1 MTYYKLSYKGVEHVF
16 ESLEL
21 VNSFKAKNP
30 EWKDVQHTTFEYVPS
45 ETKIVPESVP
55 LWSLRS
61 VLREKELLQQV
72 KTSISQIQDNKI
84 KIQAEEGIEYGNT
97 IERSHP
103 ITLFIKSVLG
113 LTDNQ
118 VDEIFID
125 AKKNKFMKYLI
136 ILFFFVSLTAT
147 AQQRITIRSKAAV
160 DSIFKAGDTLKYR
173 IAGTNKSVGTF
184 AGSGGIGSLN
194 GLTGATQTFVNET
207 NIGISS
213 TGTTHTLTWSGTLAD
228 GRIASA
234 AKWNAAYEASTKS
247 SYINNGTGSGDTLFR
262 RINDSTGVIARLEF
276 ASANN
281 LLSIGTAHDAN
292 KLSYNL
298 TINQGNFSLPSIGGS
313 LNLSQINLTG
323 SADNQVLKRVGGA
336 LTWATDNTGAGV
348 PTGGTTGQVLTK
360 NSNADNDVS
369 WQSPTGGGGTTY
381 TASGGLSLVGNDFRL
396 GGELSDST
404 EINLYDAI
412 LNFSNFGRSQM
423 RLSPA
428 SGISEYMMRDP
439 VDTGGVYINGPN
451 TTLLGDSIFLGSSTF
466 QISNFLKYNPTFTDT
481 SKFQILGINKT
492 TGSLARYTGGW
503 PSGGG
508 ALNLQQVTTNGNTTN
523 LNIKTNGYIFD
534 GTNGW
539 SYLMKGGF
547 NGNVLFTRNTVG
559 STSNRD
565 SIFEISA
572 SGFGTFRSPT
582 SYSLFN
588 NESITG
594 ERILNIPDS
603 SGTIPVAVY
612 LNGTRYNPNSKGTI
626 PLPDL
631 LTPSTAA
638 ATYQPILG
646 FTPYNATNPNNY
658 IPLTALSSTATGL
671 TYTNTTGVFSLTSG
685 YSIPLNTKQ
694 AQWDAAYEAST
705 KSSYINNGTG
715 AGDSLMIRLNDSV
728 LIARRIEFTSS
739 NSLLSITPSHDANKL
754 SYGLTVNQGNFS
766 LSSIGGSLNASQIA
780 QGGASS
786 GQVLKW
792 NGSAWAAGTDNSGS
806 VPNGGTTGQVLTK
819 NSNADN
825 DVSWQSPTGGGM
837 ADPGANG
844 MVVRTALNTTTSRSI
859 TIKDG
864 EGSITNADGVAGNPE
879 IDIAFVSGGFFRF
892 EAEFLNTNAVQSQY
906 IGSAVASGTNTTAPA
921 AGVITPNHPGVI
933 LIRSSTTANSGYV
946 YITGTAARM
955 EIGGGEVYNFNFRT
969 PASFTNTTWRAGYHT
984 ATNQTDATDG
994 VYFELN
1000 GSGAIV
1006 GKTANNSTRTTS
1018 ATITTLS
1025 DNTWYHGRIV
1035 VNDAKTEAVF
1045 TIFDDAGTS
1054 LGTQTITTNL
1064 PASGRRV
1071 GTGLVATNSGTT
1083 ATDLI
1088 NIDYMNSFTNKKLT
1102 RGAY

>member
-369 WQSPTGGGGTTY
+369 WQSPTGGG
-381 TASGGLSLVGNDFRL
+381 
-396 GGELSDST
+396 
-404 EINLYDAI
+404 
-412 LNFSNFGRSQM
+412 
-423 RLSPA
+423 
-428 SGISEYMMRDP
+428 
-439 VDTGGVYINGPN
+439 
-451 TTLLGDSIFLGSSTF
+451 
-466 QISNFLKYNPTFTDT
+466 
-481 SKFQILGINKT
+481 
-492 TGSLARYTGGW
+492 
-503 PSGGG
+503 
-508 ALNLQQVTTNGNTTN
+508 
-523 LNIKTNGYIFD
+523 
-534 GTNGW
+534 
-539 SYLMKGGF
+539 
-547 NGNVLFTRNTVG
+547 
-559 STSNRD
+559 
-565 SIFEISA
+565 
-572 SGFGTFRSPT
+572 
-582 SYSLFN
+582 
-588 NESITG
+588 
-594 ERILNIPDS
+594 
-603 SGTIPVAVY
+603 
-612 LNGTRYNPNSKGTI
+612 
-626 PLPDL
+626 
-631 LTPSTAA
+631 
-638 ATYQPILG
+638 
-646 FTPYNATNPNNY
+646 
-658 IPLTALSSTATGL
+658 
-671 TYTNTTGVFSLTSG
+671 
-685 YSIPLNTKQ
+685 
-694 AQWDAAYEAST
+694 
-705 KSSYINNGTG
+705 
-715 AGDSLMIRLNDSV
+715 
-728 LIARRIEFTSS
+728 
-739 NSLLSITPSHDANKL
+739 
-754 SYGLTVNQGNFS
+754 
-766 LSSIGGSLNASQIA
+766 
-780 QGGASS
+780 
-786 GQVLKW
+786 
-792 NGSAWAAGTDNSGS
+792 
-806 VPNGGTTGQVLTK
+806 
-819 NSNADN
+819 
-825 DVSWQSPTGGGM
+825 M